1 MTYADPTLAR
11 TKRQY
16 VYFNDPESQLVE
28 EWVRRKGDQAASLCR
43 QVILQAAKQE
53 LYREQVRSEIVSRAK
68 DYLAE
73 QHE

>member
-1 MTYADPTLAR
+1 MTYADPSLAR

-43 QVILQAAKQE
+43 KVILEAAKQE
-53 LYREQVRSEIVSRAK
+53 LYIERVRSEIVSRAQH
-68 DYLAE
+68 YLSE